1 MREVVL
7 DTETTGIDPAAGH
20 RIVEIGAVELVN
32 HIPSGRRFQRYLNP
46 ERDMPQDA
54 ERVHGLTRAFL
65 AKHRRFAQEA
75 DEVLA
80 FIGEAKLVMH
90 NAPFDLGFLNAE
102 LERIHRS
109 PIPVERTVD
118 TLTIARRKYPGAPAS
133 LDALCRRFGIDR
145 SMREKHGALL
155 DAELLTEV
163 YLELTGGRQPGLALQ
178 RAAPSSHAAPAPRA
192 DRAAR
197 PPRRARTPPPRPRRR
212 LMRPSSRRSRTRS
225 GTAERRWGGRRA
237 CQPIRAIT
245 PPSTG
250 SATPV
255 MKRPASE
262 ARKSEAWATSQALPM
277 PPLRGLQVSRVAAIS
292 SRGLP

>member
-178 RAAPSSHAAPAPRA
+178 RAVPSSNAAPAPRA

-197 PPRRARTPPPRPRRR
+197 PPRPHAPTE
-212 LMRPSSRRSRTRS
+212 
-225 GTAERRWGGRRA
+225 AEA
-237 CQPIRAIT
+237 AAHAAFVATLKDPIWN
-245 PPSTG
+245 G
-250 SATPV
+250 
-255 MKRPASE
+255 
-262 ARKSEAWATSQALPM
+262 
-277 PPLRGLQVSRVAAIS
+277 
-292 SRGLP
+292 

>member
-7 DTETTGIDPAAGH
+7 DTETTGIDPGAGH
-20 RIVEIGAVELVN
+20 RIVEIGAVELIN

-54 ERVHGLTRAFL
+54 ERVHGLTRDFL
-65 AKHRRFAQEA
+65 AKHRRFAEEA
-75 DEVLA
+75 DDVLA

-102 LERIHRS
+102 LERIRRS

-163 YLELTGGRQPGLALQ
+163 YLELTGGRQPGLELQ
-178 RAAPSSHAAPAPRA
+178 RAVPPANAAPTPAV

-197 PPRRARTPPPRPRRR
+197 PPRPQAPTE
-212 LMRPSSRRSRTRS
+212 
-225 GTAERRWGGRRA
+225 AEA
-237 CQPIRAIT
+237 AAHAAFVATLKDPIWN
-245 PPSTG
+245 G
-250 SATPV
+250 
-255 MKRPASE
+255 
-262 ARKSEAWATSQALPM
+262 
-277 PPLRGLQVSRVAAIS
+277 
-292 SRGLP
+292 